1 MKIIFTLL
9 LSAPFALFSQINISA
24 PTAGSQSFDFN
35 TLASSGTLNAW
46 TDNTTIPGF
55 YAQRTSA
62 TTTYDAST
70 GTGTTGTLY
79 SYGLALNTERAL
91 GTVGSN
97 SAGNFAHGMQFK
109 NSTLGTIENITVGY
123 TLEEWRCGN
132 NLTPQAITFWYK
144 VSSSAITALT
154 PNNNTGWTAVTA
166 LTSNSP
172 VNTATAGALDGNQA
186 ANRVVLAAFQIQGLA
201 LAPGQY
207 VMFKWEDI
215 NHAGNDHGLA
225 IDDVSVNWTYNC
237 RTSSTQTLTA
247 CGSFTVPSGQET
259 YTTSG
264 TYTDTIPNVSACD
277 SVMTFNLTVLP
288 TTTYYADADG
298 DTYGNAAISQV
309 ACALPIG
316 YVTNNFDCNDAN
328 AQITVA
334 QTYYADADND
344 TYGNP
349 NDSIVTC
356 IAPAGYVSNNT
367 DCNDANA
374 SLNALQTFYA
384 DVDNDTYGD
393 PAVSVVSCGA
403 PAGYVSNNTDCN
415 DADAALNA
423 LQTFYADADNDTYG
437 DPAVS
442 VVSCG
447 APAGYVSNSSDCN
460 DSDVNLNALQVFY
473 ADADNDTYG
482 SATDSIVS
490 CGMPAG
496 YVTNNTDCNDANAAL
511 NALQTFYA
519 DVDNDTYGDASN
531 SILSCGMPAGY
542 VTNNT
547 DCNDADA
554 SLNALQT
561 FYADVDNDTYGDAS
575 NSILSCGIPAGYVTN
590 NTDCNDANPNANAL
604 QTFFADTDNDSY
616 GDAGNSITA
625 CSAPAGYV
633 SNDTDCDD
641 TEATVFPG
649 APELCDGL
657 DNNCNLFTDEG
668 LTFTDYYT
676 DADND
681 TYGTGIAQPFCTN
694 PGAGYALN
702 ALDCD
707 DNNPNVNPGA
717 TDIAGNSID
726 ENCDQVDGYA
736 AVNTLD
742 LSQCSVQPNPSAG
755 LFQVSVP
762 EGITSWELTCYD
774 LNGKILLTEAHSHQN
789 ASVDLRSLQLGV
801 YLLEI
806 KSNGNKVQKRIV
818 LQ

>member
-1 MKIIFTLL
+1 MKILLTLL
-9 LSAPFALFSQINISA
+9 LTAPLTLIGQINITA
-24 PTAGSQSFDFN
+24 PNAGSQSFDFN
-35 TLASSGTLNAW
+35 TLATSGTLNPW

-62 TTTYDAST
+62 TTTYDASA

-109 NSTLGTIENITVGY
+109 NSTIGTIENITVGY

-144 VSSSAITALT
+144 VSSTAITALT

-186 ANRVVLAAFQIQGLA
+186 ANRVIMSAFQIPSLT

-225 IDDVSVNWTYNC
+225 IDDVSVNWSYNC
-237 RTSSTQTLTA
+237 NTSSAQTLTA
-247 CGSFTVPSGQET
+247 CGTFTVPSGHET

-288 TTTYYADADG
+288 TTTYYADTDG

-316 YVTNNFDCNDAN
+316 YVTNNLDCNDAN
-328 AQITVA
+328 AQITIA
-334 QTYYADADND
+334 QTYYADADSD

-349 NDSIVTC
+349 NDSVVTC

-384 DVDNDTYGD
+384 DTDNDTYGD
-393 PAVSVVSCGA
+393 PVVSVVSCGA

-415 DADAALNA
+415 DTDAALNA

-437 DPAVS
+437 DASVS
-442 VVSCG
+442 ILSCG
-447 APAGYVSNSSDCN
+447 APAGYVTNSSDCN
-460 DSDVNLNALQVFY
+460 DADVNLNGLQVYY
-473 ADADNDTYG
+473 ADADNDTFGSAIDTIVSCGIPAGYVSNNSDCNDSDANLNALQVYYADADNDTFG

-490 CGMPAG
+490 CGM
-496 YVTNNTDCNDANAAL
+496 
-511 NALQTFYA
+511 
-519 DVDNDTYGDASN
+519 
-531 SILSCGMPAGY
+531 
-542 VTNNT
+542 
-547 DCNDADA
+547 
-554 SLNALQT
+554 
-561 FYADVDNDTYGDAS
+561 
-575 NSILSCGIPAGYVTN
+575 PAGYVTN

-604 QTFFADTDNDSY
+604 QTFFADTDNDTY
-616 GDAGNSITA
+616 GDAGNSIIACTA
-625 CSAPAGYV
+625 PSGYV

-641 TEATVFPG
+641 TESTVFLG

-668 LTFTDYYT
+668 LTFTDYYVDT
-676 DADND
+676 DND
-681 TYGTGIAQPFCTN
+681 TYGAGASQPFCEN
-694 PGAGYALN
+694 PGVGYSLN

-707 DNNPNVNPGA
+707 DNNATINPGA
-717 TDIAGNSID
+717 TDLVGNAID

-736 AVNTLD
+736 GISNLD
-742 LSQCSVQPNPSAG
+742 ITAYSVQPNPSSG
-755 LFQVSVP
+755 IFQVRVP
-762 EGITSWELTCYD
+762 EGIASWELTCFD
-774 LNGKILLTEAHSHQN
+774 VNGKVLFTESHSNQY
-789 ASVDLRSLQLGV
+789 ATIDLHSLQNGI

-806 KSNGNKVQKRIV
+806 KTNEIKVQKRII

>member
-1 MKIIFTLL
+1 MKILLTLL
-9 LSAPFALFSQINISA
+9 LTTPFALIGQINITA
-24 PTAGSQSFDFN
+24 PSAGSQSFDFN
-35 TLASSGTLNAW
+35 TLATSGTLNPW

-97 SAGNFAHGMQFK
+97 SGGNFAHGMQFK
-109 NSTLGTIENITVGY
+109 NSTIGTIENINVGY
-123 TLEEWRCGN
+123 TMEQWRCN
-132 NLTPQAITFWYK
+132 NTTPQSITFWYK
-144 VSSSAITALT
+144 VSSTAITALT
-154 PNNNTGWTAVTA
+154 PNNNAGWIAVTA

-186 ANRVVLAAFQIQGLA
+186 ANRVIMTAIQIPGLA
-201 LAPGQY
+201 LAPGQF

-225 IDDVSVNWTYNC
+225 IDDVTVTWSYNC
-237 RTSSTQTLTA
+237 NTASTQTLTS
-247 CGSFTVPSGQET
+247 CGSFTVPSGHET

-264 TYTDTIPNVSACD
+264 TYTDTIPNFSTCD
-277 SVMTFNLTVLP
+277 SVITFNLTVLP
-288 TTTYYADADG
+288 TNTYYADADG
-298 DTYGNAAISQV
+298 DTFGDASVSQI
-309 ACALPIG
+309 ACVLPLG
-316 YVTNNFDCNDAN
+316 FVTNNLDCNDAN

-334 QTYYADADND
+334 QTYYADADSD
-344 TYGNP
+344 TFGNP
-349 NDSIVTC
+349 LDSVVTC

-384 DVDNDTYGD
+384 DADNDTYGD
-393 PAVSVVSCGA
+393 PAVSIVSCGA
-403 PAGYVSNNTDCN
+403 PAGYVANNSDCN
-415 DADAALNA
+415 DTDAALNA

-437 DPAVS
+437 DPS
-442 VVSCG
+442 MSTVSCG
-447 APAGYVSNSSDCN
+447 APAGYVTNSSDCN
-460 DSDVNLNALQVFY
+460 DADVNINALQVYY

-496 YVTNNTDCNDANAAL
+496 YVTNNTDCNDADVSL

-547 DCNDADA
+547 DCNDA
-554 SLNALQT
+554 
-561 FYADVDNDTYGDAS
+561 
-575 NSILSCGIPAGYVTN
+575 
-590 NTDCNDANPNANAL
+590 NPNANAL
-604 QTFFADTDNDSY
+604 QTFYADTDNDTY

-625 CSAPAGYV
+625 CTAPLGYV
-633 SNDTDCDD
+633 SNNVDCDD
-641 TEATVFPG
+641 TESTVYPL

-657 DNNCNLFTDEG
+657 DNDCDLSTDEF

-681 TYGTGIAQPFCTN
+681 TYGTGVAQPFCEN
-694 PGAGYALN
+694 PGAGYSPN

-717 TDIAGNSID
+717 TDIVGNSID

-742 LSQCSVQPNPSAG
+742 ISQFSVQPNPSAG
-755 LFQVSVP
+755 FIQVSVP
-762 EGITSWELTCYD
+762 EGITSWKLTCYD
-774 LNGKILLTEAHSHQN
+774 LNGKVLLTEAHANQYESI
-789 ASVDLRSLQLGV
+789 DLRSLENGV

-806 KSNGNKVQKRIV
+806 EMNGSRVQKRIV
-818 LQ
+818 RQ

>member
-9 LSAPFALFSQINISA
+9 LTAPFVLVGQINISA
-24 PTAGSQSFDFN
+24 PTAGSQTFDFN

-79 SYGLALNTERAL
+79 SYGLALNTERSL

-109 NSTLGTIENITVGY
+109 NSTIGTIENITVGY

-154 PNNNTGWTAVTA
+154 PNNTTGWTAVTA

-186 ANRVVLAAFQIQGLA
+186 ANRVVMSAFQIPGLT
-201 LAPGQY
+201 LAPGQF

-225 IDDVSVNWTYNC
+225 IDDVSVNWSYNC
-237 RTSSTQTLTA
+237 NTASTQILTA

-288 TTTYYADADG
+288 TNSYYADVDG
-298 DTYGNAAISQV
+298 DTYGDASVSQI
-309 ACALPIG
+309 ACVLPVG
-316 YVTNNFDCNDAN
+316 YVTNNLDCNDAN

-334 QTYYADADND
+334 QTYYADADSD

-349 NDSIVTC
+349 LDSVITC
-356 IAPAGYVSNNT
+356 IAPAGYVPNNT

-393 PAVSVVSCGA
+393 PAVSLVSCGA

-415 DADAALNA
+415 DSDAALNA

-447 APAGYVSNSSDCN
+447 APAGYVTNSSDCN
-460 DSDVNLNALQVFY
+460 DANVNLNALQVYY

-490 CGMPAG
+490 CGMP
-496 YVTNNTDCNDANAAL
+496 L
-511 NALQTFYA
+511 
-519 DVDNDTYGDASN
+519 
-531 SILSCGMPAGY
+531 
-542 VTNNT
+542 
-547 DCNDADA
+547 
-554 SLNALQT
+554 
-561 FYADVDNDTYGDAS
+561 
-575 NSILSCGIPAGYVTN
+575 GYVTN

-604 QTFFADTDNDSY
+604 QTFFADTDNDTY
-616 GDAGNSITA
+616 GDAGNSITS
-625 CSAPAGYV
+625 CTMPSGYV

-657 DNNCNLFTDEG
+657 DNNCNLFNDEG

-681 TYGTGIAQPFCTN
+681 TYGTGSSQPFCIN
-694 PGAGYALN
+694 PGAGYSLN

-707 DNNPNVNPGA
+707 DNNPNINPGA

-736 AVNTLD
+736 GINTLD
-742 LSQCSVQPNPSAG
+742 ISQCSVHPNPSSG
-755 LFQVSVP
+755 LFQISVP
-762 EGITSWELTCYD
+762 EGVTSWELTCYD
-774 LNGKILLTEAHSHQN
+774 LNGKILRSQAQSSQHV
-789 ASVDLRSLQLGV
+789 SVDLRSLQHGI

-806 KSNGNKVQKRIV
+806 KSNGINVQKRIV